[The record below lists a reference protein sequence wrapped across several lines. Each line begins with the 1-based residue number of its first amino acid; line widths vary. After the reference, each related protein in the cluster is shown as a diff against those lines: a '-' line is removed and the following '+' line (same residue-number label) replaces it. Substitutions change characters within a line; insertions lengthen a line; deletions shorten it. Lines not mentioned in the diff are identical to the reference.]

1 MAVGIFI
8 NLFYYGGVC
17 QMRKCSWGIKWFA
30 LVVVIGFFMTSCG
43 GSATEEANSG
53 INGVWK
59 SDDGNKEL
67 TININGESKTI
78 EMDGKIM
85 PVTIESDTYKSMIV
99 QVQEDT
105 DTVSTWTFQKVWND
119 NGSSFTVILTLPDGT
134 RENFAKE
141 TPS

>member
-1 MAVGIFI
+1 
-8 NLFYYGGVC
+8 
-17 QMRKCSWGIKWFA
+17 MRKCSWGIKWFA
-30 LVVVIGFFMTSCG
+30 LVVVIGFFMMSCG
-43 GSATEEANSG
+43 GSATDEANSG

-85 PVTIESDTYKSMIV
+85 PVTVESDTYKSMIL
-99 QVQEDT
+99 QVQEDA
-105 DTVSTWTFQKVWND
+105 DTVSTWTLQKVWTD

>member
-1 MAVGIFI
+1 
-8 NLFYYGGVC
+8 
-17 QMRKCSWGIKWFA
+17 MRKWSSSIKWFV
-30 LVVVIGFFMTSCG
+30 LVVFIGFFMISCG

-59 SDDGNKEL
+59 SDDGDKVI
-67 TININGESKTI
+67 TININGVSKTI
-78 EMDGKIM
+78 DMDGKIM

-99 QVQEDT
+99 QVQEDA
-105 DTVSTWTFQKVWND
+105 DKISKWTFQKVWND

-134 RENFAKE
+134 RENFTKE

>member
-1 MAVGIFI
+1 
-8 NLFYYGGVC
+8 
-17 QMRKCSWGIKWFA
+17 MRKWSSSIKWFA
-30 LVVVIGFFMTSCG
+30 LVVFIGFFMISCG
-43 GSATEEANSG
+43 GSATDEANSG

-59 SDDGNKEL
+59 SDDGDKVI

-99 QVQEDT
+99 QVQEDA
-105 DTVSTWTFQKVWND
+105 DKMSKWTFQKVWND

-141 TPS
+141 TNS

>member
-1 MAVGIFI
+1 
-8 NLFYYGGVC
+8 
-17 QMRKCSWGIKWFA
+17 MRKWSSSIKWFS
-30 LVVVIGFFMTSCG
+30 LVVFIGFFITSCG
-43 GSATEEANSG
+43 GGGGSPTEEANSG

-59 SDDGNKEL
+59 SDDGDKVI

-99 QVQEDT
+99 QVQEDA
-105 DTVSTWTFQKVWND
+105 DKMSKWTFQKVWND

-134 RENFAKE
+134 RENFTKE

>member
-1 MAVGIFI
+1 
-8 NLFYYGGVC
+8 
-17 QMRKCSWGIKWFA
+17 MRKWSSSIKWLAF
-30 LVVVIGFFMTSCG
+30 VVVVGFFMTSCG
-43 GSATEEANSG
+43 SSPTEEANSG

-59 SDDGNKEL
+59 SEDGDKIL

-78 EMDGKIM
+78 EMDGKVM

-105 DTVSTWTFQKVWND
+105 DKVSTWTFQKVWND
-119 NGSSFTVILTLPDGT
+119 NGSSFTTILTLPDGT

-141 TPS
+141 PTS

>member
-1 MAVGIFI
+1 
-8 NLFYYGGVC
+8 
-17 QMRKCSWGIKWFA
+17 MRKWSSSIKWFA
-30 LVVVIGFFMTSCG
+30 LVVFIGFFMISCG
-43 GSATEEANSG
+43 GSPTEEANSG

-59 SDDGNKEL
+59 SDDGNKVI

-99 QVQEDT
+99 QVQEDA
-105 DTVSTWTFQKVWND
+105 DKMSKWTFQKVWND

-134 RENFAKE
+134 RENFTKE